1 MKATLL
7 SCALVLALTNCA
19 SSGEADLDGGETTDA
34 AVKTDSASKTDSG
47 NKQDS
52 GQQQQCVSQC
62 ATDDDCANSCPQV
75 PNGVNCCD
83 TSTGICY
90 AFNSSTCPAPVQD
103 AGFD

>member
-7 SCALVLALTNCA
+7 SCALLLALTNCA
-19 SSGEADLDGGETTDA
+19 SSGDTGDDGGETDA
-34 AVKTDSASKTDSG
+34 AVKTDAPKTDSG

-52 GQQQQCVSQC
+52 APQQQCVSQC
-62 ATDDDCANSCPQV
+62 TTDDDCANSCPQV

-90 AFNSSTCPAPVQD
+90 AYSDTVCPAPVQD

>member
-1 MKATLL
+1 VKATLL

-19 SSGEADLDGGETTDA
+19 SSGDTGDGGDEDVVTKTDA
-34 AVKTDSASKTDSG
+34 SKPDTGKPDTG
-47 NKQDS
+47 PT
-52 GQQQQCVSQC
+52 QQCVSQC
-62 ATDDDCANSCPQV
+62 TTDDDCANSCPQV

-90 AFNSSTCPAPVQD
+90 AYSASSCPAPVAD

>member
-1 MKATLL
+1 MKAILL

-19 SSGEADLDGGETTDA
+19 STGEGDDDGGNTLDA
-34 AVKTDSASKTDSG
+34 AVKTDAAKPDSG

-52 GQQQQCVSQC
+52 GGQQCVSQC
-62 ATDDDCANSCPQV
+62 TSDDDCANSCPQV

-90 AFNSSTCPAPVQD
+90 AYSSSSCPVSVQD

>member
-7 SCALVLALTNCA
+7 SCAVLLALTNCA
-19 SSGEADLDGGETTDA
+19 NSSGEGDDGGADVVKVDA
-34 AVKTDSASKTDSG
+34 KADAGKPDAPTE
-47 NKQDS
+47 
-52 GQQQQCVSQC
+52 QCIPQC
-62 ATDDDCANSCPQV
+62 TSDDDCSGSCPAV

-90 AFNSSTCPAPVQD
+90 AYSASSCPAPVAD

>member
-1 MKATLL
+1 M
-7 SCALVLALTNCA
+7 
-19 SSGEADLDGGETTDA
+19 DGGEGDA
-34 AVKTDSASKTDSG
+34 AVKTDSSPKTDSG

-52 GQQQQCVSQC
+52 GPTQQCVSQC
-62 ATDDDCANSCPQV
+62 TTDDDCANSCPQV

-90 AFNSSTCPAPVQD
+90 AYSSQQCPVPVQD

>member
-1 MKATLL
+1 VKATLL

-19 SSGEADLDGGETTDA
+19 SSGDTDLDGGEDV
-34 AVKTDSASKTDSG
+34 AVKTDSAKPDAKADTG
-47 NKQDS
+47 PTE
-52 GQQQQCVSQC
+52 QCVPQC
-62 ATDDDCANSCPQV
+62 TSDDDCSGSCPAV

-90 AFNSSTCPAPVQD
+90 AYSASTCPAPVAD

>member
-7 SCALVLALTNCA
+7 SCALLLALTNCA
-19 SSGEADLDGGETTDA
+19 SSGDTDTDGGEGDA
-34 AVKTDSASKTDSG
+34 AVKTDAAKTDAG
-47 NKQDS
+47 NKDS
-52 GQQQQCVSQC
+52 APTPQCVPQC
-62 ATDDDCANSCPQV
+62 TTDDDCSGSCPEV

-90 AFNSSTCPAPVQD
+90 AYSASVCPAPVQD

>member
-1 MKATLL
+1 VKATLL

-19 SSGEADLDGGETTDA
+19 SSGEGDSDGGEDV
-34 AVKTDSASKTDSG
+34 AVKTDATKTDASNKDSG
-47 NKQDS
+47 NNP
-52 GQQQQCVSQC
+52 QCVPQC
-62 ATDDDCANSCPQV
+62 TTDDDCSGSCPEV

-90 AFNSSTCPAPVQD
+90 AFSASVCPAPVQD

>member
-1 MKATLL
+1 VKATLL
-7 SCALVLALTNCA
+7 SCALLLALTNCA
-19 SSGEADLDGGETTDA
+19 SSGEADLDGGETDAAIKTDA
-34 AVKTDSASKTDSG
+34 AKVDSG
-47 NKQDS
+47 KQDS
-52 GQQQQCVSQC
+52 SQGQQCVSQC

-90 AFNSSTCPAPVQD
+90 AYSSTVCPAPVGD